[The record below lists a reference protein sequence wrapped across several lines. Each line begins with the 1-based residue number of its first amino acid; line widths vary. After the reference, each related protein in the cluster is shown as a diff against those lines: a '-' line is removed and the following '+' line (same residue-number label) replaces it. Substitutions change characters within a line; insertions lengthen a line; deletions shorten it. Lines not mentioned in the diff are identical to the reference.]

1 MTHRFGVPDLSEVV
15 NIPNVNFDTFPTDKV
30 LIHYFSAQKYE
41 EITVLFWWQFVYM
54 LTAQGLC

>member
-1 MTHRFGVPDLSEVV
+1 MKRRAEVMTHRFGVPDLSEVV

-41 EITVLFWWQFVYM
+41 EITVLFW
-54 LTAQGLC
+54 